1 MLAIL
6 ENRQQVMR
14 YLLMLLFANDE
25 QLASSLVQ
33 GWDGE
38 GQGDGADVLELPLFE
53 SLVRALYRDPAQLDS
68 VAQLVED
75 LRKTERGR
83 KLLPEEFEKV
93 WEPVRKARDQL

>member
-1 MLAIL
+1 
-6 ENRQQVMR
+6 MR
-14 YLLMLLFANDE
+14 RVV
-25 QLASSLVQ
+25 ASGERRAS
-33 GWDGE
+33 GRGEGGDGE
-38 GQGDGADVLELPLFE
+38 GRGGGADVLEVPLCE
-53 SLVRALYRDPAQLDS
+53 ALVRALYRDPAQLDS